1 MSHASLPARLERGSC
16 TRCRDCWSRR
26 SASIR
31 RHGQDSRALVWA
43 KWCVLLKDWFGCGG
57 NQVATQA
64 RLRELISKVRGAAR
78 IVHSLG
84 GGTIPGIKLTDCI
97 GVLMVVCRSGG
108 PRFTVGQ
115 LSFVNCFAEVQSD
128 ATADQCWGKNDGAK
142 KAERRFS
149 SRFAYLRAGH
159 GQTGSAASK
168 VFAWHASHNSSL
180 GGISLHMVI
189 VGGGFVVAD
198 LIRIYTSG

>member
-1 MSHASLPARLERGSC
+1 MF
-16 TRCRDCWSRR
+16 
-26 SASIR
+26 
-31 RHGQDSRALVWA
+31 
-43 KWCVLLKDWFGCGG
+43 LKDWFGGGG
-57 NQVATQA
+57 NQVSTQA
-64 RLRELISKVRGAAR
+64 RLRELMSKVRGAAQ

-84 GGTIPGIKLTDCI
+84 GGTIPGTKLTDCI

-108 PRFTVGQ
+108 PRFTVGEP
-115 LSFVNCFAEVQSD
+115 SFVNCFVEVQSD

-142 KAERRFS
+142 QAERRFS
-149 SRFAYLRAGH
+149 SRFVFLGVGH

-198 LIRIYTSG
+198 LIRIYTGG

>member
-97 GVLMVVCRSGG
+97 GVLMVVCRSG
-108 PRFTVGQ
+108 RFTTYRGTSRAP
-115 LSFVNCFAEVQSD
+115 LEASTRRSELPIMRACR
-128 ATADQCWGKNDGAK
+128 TAARKILLL
-142 KAERRFS
+142 KAEIPTGFRTAQGLRR
-149 SRFAYLRAGH
+149 SRLLP
-159 GQTGSAASK
+159 ASTK
-168 VFAWHASHNSSL
+168 
-180 GGISLHMVI
+180 
-189 VGGGFVVAD
+189 
-198 LIRIYTSG
+198 